1 MYVEADQLDER
12 IRKKPRIP
20 VSTGM
25 WVLLRLRR
33 WACPSCGF
41 SRDHESQPERA
52 VEAYFFTPSVANLAN
67 ARLSDSSI
75 AGVQLSERAPLLRA
89 QALLSWEQAHAERA
103 REPPRPWKQAPPKLV
118 TSALSPFEP
127 RARDSLF
134 PQARDPHFASPPTLE
149 TPPPPLIHTCNF
161 W

>member
-1 MYVEADQLDER
+1 MYVEAGQLDER

-25 WVLLRLRR
+25 WVLLRLLR

-103 REPPRPWKQAPPKLV
+103 REPPRPWKQAPPKLF

-127 RARDSLF
+127 RARFRLF
-134 PQARDPHFASPPTLE
+134 PQARDPHFASAPTLE
-149 TPPPPLIHTCNF
+149 TPPPPLIHVVV
-161 W
+161 